1 MNRRIASTVPRGEAA
16 VRRAYKG
23 RGTVVALAVA
33 GVFAAAIAFVLLFD
47 WSTLRGPLERRV
59 SDATGRPTSIG
70 TLDIGWQ
77 RGPRVVAGDIVVGA
91 DAPEADRLLQ
101 AREISLSLRPW
112 PLLAGRLHFAE
123 LGLRGARINLRRD
136 AKGVAN
142 WSNPDRTKVD
152 ARPADADPALWR
164 TVRVDALALDDVVLT
179 YRDALLDADATVAVA
194 AAAPARAAG
203 KASGAAKA
211 SDPQVWHNHYTV
223 RGRYQKTKFAG
234 EAWTGALLT
243 LRDTSG
249 TPFPFKG
256 ALQVGATRTQA
267 EGSVSDPLG
276 NAAFD
281 VRLGIGGPTLA
292 SLYPTLPVVLPDTP
306 PYRLD
311 GRLRLADRVYTFD
324 NLSGRIGTSDI
335 SGQATFDARP
345 ATPMLTARLRS
356 ENMALA
362 DLGTTIGV
370 PVEGVA
376 PTAERVLPDS
386 PFNLPKM
393 NAMNAD
399 VTLSARQVVVHRKL
413 PFQSFQTHVVLN
425 DGVLRL
431 SPLDFGFAGGQIAST
446 VVLDARQK
454 VIQAEA
460 AVDARRIDVAQLV
473 PVAEGGR
480 VTTGPLGAQ
489 IRLKGRGQSVAQFLG
504 SADGSIAAAMAGG
517 QISRTAVAAA
527 SLDGGKLLPLLLTGD
542 KPVEIRCIATIMDVK
557 QGVAQVGLLVGDF
570 TTARVDGSGSIDL
583 AAERL
588 QLEVHVV
595 PKQPS
600 LLSLRAPLHVSGTLR
615 DPDIGIGSEALLRG
629 GAAVA
634 LGLIN
639 PLAALLPLIET
650 GPGEDAD
657 CGEVLTAAAPA
668 VKQAEQPSKRPPSLQ
683 PKAAP
688 RSDRKRE

>member
-1 MNRRIASTVPRGEAA
+1 M
-16 VRRAYKG
+16 G
-23 RGTVVALAVA
+23 RGTVAGIVVAGVLAVA
-33 GVFAAAIAFVLLFD
+33 VAFVLLFD
-47 WSTLRGPLERRV
+47 WNALRGPLERRIG
-59 SDATGRPTSIG
+59 DATGRPVSIG
-70 TLDIGWQ
+70 NIDVGWR
-77 RGPRVVAGDIVVGA
+77 RGPRVVVGDIVVGA
-91 DAPEADRLLQ
+91 DAAEPERLLQ
-101 AREISLSLRPW
+101 SREIALRLRPW
-112 PLLAGRLHFAE
+112 PLLRGQLHFAE
-123 LGLRGARINLRRD
+123 LGLGGARINLRRD
-136 AKGVAN
+136 AQGNAN
-142 WSNPDRTKVD
+142 WANA
-152 ARPADADPALWR
+152 ARPHADAQPADDEPAWWR

-179 YRDALLDADATVAVA
+179 YRDALLDADATLNVAGVSA
-194 AAAPARAAG
+194 QR
-203 KASGAAKA
+203 GAAKA
-211 SDPQVWHNHYTV
+211 GKAANAADPQLWHNHYTV

-243 LRDTSG
+243 LRDTDG

-256 ALQVGATRTQA
+256 ALQVAATRVQA

-292 SLYPTLPVVLPDTP
+292 SLYPTLPVVLPNTP

-311 GRLRLADRVYTFD
+311 GRLRLANRVYTFD

-345 ATPMLTARLRS
+345 ARPMLTARLNS

-362 DLGTTIGV
+362 DLGATIGV
-370 PVEGVA
+370 PVDGA
-376 PTAERVLPDS
+376 AATAERVLPDS
-386 PFNLPKM
+386 PFDLPKM

-399 VTLSARQVVVHRKL
+399 VTLRARQVVVNRKL
-413 PFQSFQTHVVLN
+413 PFQAFQTHVVLN

-446 VVLDARQK
+446 VVLDARQRP
-454 VIQAEA
+454 IQAEA
-460 AVDARRIDVAQLV
+460 AVDARRVDIAQLV
-473 PVAEGGR
+473 PAADGAR
-480 VTTGPLGAQ
+480 VSAGPLGAQ

-517 QISRTAVAAA
+517 RISRTAVAAA

-557 QGVAQVGLLVGDF
+557 QGVARTGLLVGDF

-588 QLEVHVV
+588 QLEVRVV

-600 LLSLRAPLHVSGTLR
+600 LLSLRAPLRVTGTLK
-615 DPDIGIGSEALLRG
+615 DPDVGIGSEALLRG

-657 CGEVLTAAAPA
+657 CGDVLTAAAPA
-668 VKQAEQPSKRPPSLQ
+668 VQQAEQPSKRPPSLQ
-683 PKAAP
+683 
-688 RSDRKRE
+688 RKPAQRPARTRE